1 MDRQNIQEK
10 KNIKLH
16 KNYCFMTKN
25 IEVNV
30 LIFLDENKNYDSV
43 ELKQNKTSNFKTK
56 KSLLLHFSER
66 PPRTEPIFWTK

>member
-30 LIFLDENKNYDSV
+30 LIFLDEIKITTLS
-43 ELKQNKTSNFKTK
+43 S
-56 KSLLLHFSER
+56 
-66 PPRTEPIFWTK
+66 